1 MRQKDEVILSGGS
14 NPRFVDGETEA
25 WRVKAP
31 AQCDTAVPG
40 RGGTQTPAGGLPP
53 RPVLQNP
60 SPSGP
65 SLCFLDGS
73 GGFDG

>member
-14 NPRFVDGETEA
+14 NPHFIDGETEA
-25 WRVKAP
+25 WHVKAP
-31 AQCDTAVPG
+31 AQCHTAVPG
-40 RGGTQTPAGGLPP
+40 RGGTQTWAGRLPP
-53 RPVLQNP
+53 RSVLPNP

-73 GGFDG
+73 CGFDR